1 MHEREKSE
9 TLGKLEKKLV
19 HSYNNVKVMNLLMR
33 SFVFFFPQDEELY
46 EQASDVRTQLKFFE
60 QLEKIEKQRKDDE
73 ERELLMKAAKV
84 GLSDAGVAVGASLP
98 ISALLVNVG
107 FSRTCWP
114 LFKRNRF
121 CF

>member
-1 MHEREKSE
+1 M
-9 TLGKLEKKLV
+9 
-19 HSYNNVKVMNLLMR
+19 
-33 SFVFFFPQDEELY
+33 
-46 EQASDVRTQLKFFE
+46 RTQLKFFE

-98 ISALLVNVG
+98 ISALLENVG

-114 LFKRNRF
+114 LFKRNRL